1 MEPPNQDQVTELLL
15 RWRAGDRASLDKLVL
30 LVEEELRR
38 IAHGYMLKER
48 RRDQTMQTGALVNEA
63 YLRLVRQEGIDC
75 QSRADFLG
83 IAAHLMREILC
94 DRARRFYSKKR
105 GSGRQQ
111 LQLDEALVFSDAK
124 SASLIALDDALKNLA
139 GFDSRKAQIV
149 ELRYFGGLTVDE
161 TADALLVS
169 RTTVVRDWQLA
180 KAWLKRELSAGVND
194 GA

>member
-1 MEPPNQDQVTELLL
+1 MEPPNQEQVTELLL
-15 RWRAGDRASLDKLVL
+15 RWRAGDRASLDKLVT
-30 LVEEELRR
+30 LVNEELRR
-38 IAHGYMLKER
+38 IAHIYMLNER
-48 RRDQTMQTGALVNEA
+48 RGHTLQTGALVNEA
-63 YLRLVRQEGIDC
+63 YLRLVRQEGVDC

-83 IAAHLMREILC
+83 IAAKLMREILV

-169 RTTVVRDWQLA
+169 RTTVVRDWQMA
-180 KAWLKRELSAGVND
+180 KAWLKRELSPGMND